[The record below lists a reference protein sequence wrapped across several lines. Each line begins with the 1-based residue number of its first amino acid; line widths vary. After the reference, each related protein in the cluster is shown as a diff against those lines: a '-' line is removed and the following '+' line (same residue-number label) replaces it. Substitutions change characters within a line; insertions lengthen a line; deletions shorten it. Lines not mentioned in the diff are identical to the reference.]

1 MPTSSI
7 FTNIVINDP
16 EKVEKFIDALEAS
29 SHDPAWQA
37 ASPIKQPLTD
47 IEKIRELMAKRNS
60 SKDFARSAMS
70 LMALR
75 IFSLLVSNFVFMG
88 AIPSAIISM
97 LAISRFS
104 CPLRWA

>member
-7 FTNIVINDP
+7 FTNFVINDP

-47 IEKIRELMAKRNS
+47 IEKIRELMTKRGYGNKNS
-60 SKDFARSAMS
+60 ALVWKTKAEIS
-70 LMALR
+70 LYG
-75 IFSLLVSNFVFMG
+75 VFRLM
-88 AIPSAIISM
+88 
-97 LAISRFS
+97 
-104 CPLRWA
+104 

>member
-37 ASPIKQPLTD
+37 TSPIKQPLTD
-47 IEKIRELMAKRNS
+47 IEKIREANGKAEGTVNKNSAWSGKPRRKVSLYGVFRLM
-60 SKDFARSAMS
+60 
-70 LMALR
+70 
-75 IFSLLVSNFVFMG
+75 
-88 AIPSAIISM
+88 
-97 LAISRFS
+97 
-104 CPLRWA
+104 

>member
-47 IEKIRELMAKRNS
+47 IEKIRELRFAAETANGSFDTKS
-60 SKDFARSAMS
+60 SMEKWFSAAAIKGRQESS
-70 LMALR
+70 LNATA
-75 IFSLLVSNFVFMG
+75 
-88 AIPSAIISM
+88 AITENT
-97 LAISRFS
+97 L
-104 CPLRWA
+104 

>member
-47 IEKIRELMAKRNS
+47 IEKIYILHN
-60 SKDFARSAMS
+60 FAWEIVLLFNIGMEQKPLVFNAIALILAS
-70 LMALR
+70 L
-75 IFSLLVSNFVFMG
+75 FQ
-88 AIPSAIISM
+88 IS
-97 LAISRFS
+97 I
-104 CPLRWA
+104 

>member
-1 MPTSSI
+1 MPRSSI

-47 IEKIRELMAKRNS
+47 IEKIREPMAKRGYG
-60 SKDFARSAMS
+60 K
-70 LMALR
+70 
-75 IFSLLVSNFVFMG
+75 
-88 AIPSAIISM
+88 
-97 LAISRFS
+97 
-104 CPLRWA
+104 